1 MLNLQNLLNRL
12 ADAIDDGISLVLTT
26 LNFFRD
32 LQLLKKFAKYFI
44 PISGSFLL
52 FLAATSLLIFGIA
65 GLKSSGKQLSFLSNE
80 ESLKSISL
88 VLSIILLLISIFLM
102 IFFSFD
108 LIYLVIF
115 QTLGISVDKK
125 LYSIKDKSIL
135 YLKAALSS
143 LLSLFGSLFCV
154 FDLKYFLA
162 GVIGF
167 GMLIAAIIY
176 LPINIIIS
184 ILLGVL
190 ALIFLSYWSIG
201 YYIHYYSRLIFTPY
215 YVLLGNGV
223 IESLK
228 LSWNK
233 TPNFKRIFVVR
244 FIGDFAIL
252 ALWYII
258 SIMAELSIVSLI
270 LFLLGLILFVLG
282 IFIIYSFQALF
293 LVILFKKYVLK
304 KELFPKPTKA
314 SAKREKQKKVIVHL
328 F

>member
-1 MLNLQNLLNRL
+1 MSNLQNLLNRL
-12 ADAIDDGISLVLTT
+12 ADAIEDGISLVLTT

-32 LQLLKKFAKYFI
+32 LQVLKKFAKYFI
-44 PISGSFLL
+44 PILGSFLL

-80 ESLKSISL
+80 ELKSISL

-102 IFFSFD
+102 IFFSLD

-115 QTLGISVDKK
+115 KTLGISVDKK
-125 LYSIKDKSIL
+125 ISSIKDKAIL

-167 GMLIAAIIY
+167 GMLIAAIIPLPIIY
-176 LPINIIIS
+176 LPININIIIS

-201 YYIHYYSRLIFTPY
+201 YYIIHYYSRLIFTPY

-252 ALWYII
+252 ALWYVI
-258 SIMAELSIVSLI
+258 SIMAELSAASLI
-270 LFLLGLILFVLG
+270 LFLPGLILFVLG

-314 SAKREKQKKVIVHL
+314 SAKREKQK
-328 F
+328 

>member
-1 MLNLQNLLNRL
+1 MFNLQNLLNRL

-52 FLAATSLLIFGIA
+52 FLAATSLLIFGIV
-65 GLKSSGKQLSFLSNE
+65 GPKSSGKQLSFLSNE
-80 ESLKSISL
+80 ELKSISL
-88 VLSIILLLISIFLM
+88 VLSIILLLISIFVM

-125 LYSIKDKSIL
+125 ISSIKDKAIL
-135 YLKAALSS
+135 YLKAAFSS
-143 LLSLFGSLFCV
+143 ILSLFGSLFCV

-167 GMLIAAIIY
+167 GLLIAAIY
-176 LPINIIIS
+176 LPIISLPININIIIS
-184 ILLGVL
+184 ILLGIL

-201 YYIHYYSRLIFTPY
+201 YYIHYYSRLIFTHY

-228 LSWNK
+228 LSWNN

-244 FIGDFAIL
+244 LIGDFAII

-258 SIMAELSIVSLI
+258 SIMAELSAASLI

-304 KELFPKPTKA
+304 QELFPKPTKA
-314 SAKREKQKKVIVHL
+314 SAKREKQK
-328 F
+328 